1 MCLDMFGREIRE
13 KRRKDLS
20 KKLPKSS
27 SSFFFFWQNEG
38 SGSIYSR
45 NLTLQLPATLE

>member
-13 KRRKDLS
+13 KSRKDLS

-27 SSFFFFWQNEG
+27 SSFFFFFG
-38 SGSIYSR
+38 KMRG
-45 NLTLQLPATLE
+45 LEVFIAEI

>member
-13 KRRKDLS
+13 KSRKDLS

-27 SSFFFFWQNEG
+27 SSSFFFFFFG
-38 SGSIYSR
+38 KMRG
-45 NLTLQLPATLE
+45 LEVFIAEI

>member
-1 MCLDMFGREIRE
+1 MCLDMFVREIRE

-27 SSFFFFWQNEG
+27 SSFFFFG
-38 SGSIYSR
+38 KMRG
-45 NLTLQLPATLE
+45 LEVFIAEI

>member
-27 SSFFFFWQNEG
+27 SCSFIFFG
-38 SGSIYSR
+38 KMRG
-45 NLTLQLPATLE
+45 LEVFIAEI